1 MENIQSVEST
11 EIKKPW
17 GINLK
22 TFNILLHVSQLAG
35 YVVPGAGFVAPIV
48 MWITNKDEYE
58 EVDRHGKIVLNWMV
72 SSLIYMAISFVLI
85 FALGIGLIGIAVI
98 PIVCTIFAIIGA
110 IKASEGEYWEYPM
123 TIKFFK

>member
-11 EIKKPW
+11 EIRKPW
-17 GINLK
+17 GIDLK

-98 PIVCTIFAIIGA
+98 PVVCTIFAIIGA